1 MATSVKDAALVRSEP
16 PFETPSGTQGK
27 RAEVATGR
35 PNWVRR
41 LIRLLGLDRISFAP
55 RAALRSLFTL
65 GPLPAL
71 SLHLRQRGHM
81 RLSVPNIKYPVTVG
95 RNRGDRGAFDQVL
108 IQRSY
113 DHPAVRELRHP
124 KVILDA
130 GAHIGLASVF
140 FANLFPSAS
149 IIAVEPNPRNFGL
162 LLENIRPYPNIRA
175 VNAAAWPQ
183 HTKLEVDDL
192 CDSWA
197 SSVRESPNG
206 VVPGLPLS
214 SLVLEADILKID
226 VEGSEKEI
234 FESNAI
240 PICKVLM
247 IECHD
252 SFKPGCTD
260 AVLRALKS
268 RTFFRTR
275 ISDVDVFVFF

>member
-1 MATSVKDAALVRSEP
+1 MATTVKDAGVVRSEP
-16 PFETPSGTQGK
+16 RTKAPMGWPK
-27 RAEVATGR
+27 
-35 PNWVRR
+35 WVLRVKH
-41 LIRLLGLDRISFAP
+41 LLGLDRISFAP
-55 RAALRSLFTL
+55 RAALRSLLTL

-71 SLHLRQRGHM
+71 SLHLCQGGHM
-81 RLSVPNIKYPVTVG
+81 QLSVPNIKYPVTVG

-140 FANLFPSAS
+140 FANLFPSAT

-162 LLENIRPYPNIRA
+162 LLENIRPYPNIRGI
-175 VNAAAWPQ
+175 NAAAWPQ
-183 HTKLEVDDL
+183 HTNLEVDDL

-197 SSVRESPNG
+197 SSVRQSPNG
-206 VVPGLPLS
+206 AVPGLPLS

-234 FESNAI
+234 FEGNAI
-240 PICKVLM
+240 PLCKVLM

-260 AVLRALKS
+260 AVLQGLKS
-268 RTFFRTR
+268 RSFVRTR
-275 ISDVDVFVFF
+275 ITDVDVFVFV